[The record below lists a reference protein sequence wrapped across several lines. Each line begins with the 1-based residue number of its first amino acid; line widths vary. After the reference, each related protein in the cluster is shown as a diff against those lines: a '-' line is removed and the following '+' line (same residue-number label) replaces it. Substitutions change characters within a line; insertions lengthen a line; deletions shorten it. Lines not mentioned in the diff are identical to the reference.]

1 MHSVIHIA
9 LNDLRIFFASRGNVI
24 GLLVLPIGFTL
35 LVGFFFPRGRDAGLI
50 VDVIDHD
57 DSQVSTG
64 LVNALRAANTSL
76 VLCPMDNDAEN
87 ICNVEDDTALDRA
100 WATARVENATSLA
113 MIEIPAGFGT
123 KVQALEP
130 VEILYLSDQG
140 FTAPGFI
147 RQAIDAAILRVN
159 GAAVASRV
167 GTDVAI
173 DLIESIEGKSL
184 GGDQRTELSQAVY
197 DRAATIWGN
206 TPVRVDYESTAL
218 EGDSAPEMATTPGG
232 LGQSVPGMGSMFVM
246 FTVFGGMV
254 VLVGERKQWTLQ
266 RLAVTPVSRGHLLG
280 GKILGRFT
288 LGFIQYLVVF
298 AVGVLAGVHFGG
310 DILALVLIMV
320 SFTLATTALSFA
332 VGSRVKSEMQAG
344 SLTQLL
350 VLVLAA
356 LGGAW
361 WPLEIVPPFM
371 RAIGHISPVAWA
383 MDGYQSLIFENGD
396 LSTVLPSI
404 LVLLGVAI
412 VCFGISIWYFD
423 YE

>member
-1 MHSVIHIA
+1 MRSIIYIA

-35 LVGFFFPRGRDAGLI
+35 LVGLFFPTGRDAALI
-50 VDVIDHD
+50 MDVIDHD
-57 DSQVSTG
+57 SSQVSAE
-64 LVNALRAANTSL
+64 LVDALRTANTSL
-76 VLCPMDNDAEN
+76 VLCPMDNDAED
-87 ICNVEDDTALDRA
+87 ICNIGDETVFERV

-113 MIEIPAGFGT
+113 MIEIPAGFGA
-123 KVQALEP
+123 KAQAFEP

-147 RQAIDAAILRVN
+147 RQAVEAAILRVN
-159 GAAVASRV
+159 GAVVASRV
-167 GTDVAI
+167 GTDVVA
-173 DLIESIEGKSL
+173 DLIESIEGAPL
-184 GGDQRTELSQAVY
+184 DGGQRAEMSHALY
-197 DRAATIWGN
+197 DRAAANWGRN
-206 TPVRVDYESTAL
+206 PVRVDYELTAL
-218 EGDSAPEMATTPGG
+218 EGDGAPEMATTPGG

-254 VLVGERKQWTLQ
+254 ALVGERKQWTLQ

-280 GKILGRFT
+280 GKVLGRFT

-298 AVGVLAGVHFGG
+298 AVGILAGVHFGG

-320 SFTLATTALSFA
+320 SFTLATTALSFG
-332 VGSRVKSEMQAG
+332 VGSRVKTEMQAG

-350 VLVLAA
+350 VVVLAA

-396 LSTVLPSI
+396 LNTVLPSI
-404 LVLLGVAI
+404 LVLLGAAV
-412 VCFGISIWYFD
+412 VCFGIGVWNFK

>member
-1 MHSVIHIA
+1 M
-9 LNDLRIFFASRGNVI
+9 I

-35 LVGFFFPRGRDAGLI
+35 LVGFFFPRGRDAALI
-50 VDVIDHD
+50 VDVIDVD
-57 DSQVSTG
+57 GSQVSAE
-64 LVNALRAANTSL
+64 LVDALRAANTSL
-76 VLCPMDNDAEN
+76 VLCPMDNDAED
-87 ICNVEDDTALDRA
+87 ICNLGDETVFDRT
-100 WATARVENATSLA
+100 WARARVESANSLA
-113 MIEIPAGFGT
+113 MIEIPDGFGAR
-123 KVQALEP
+123 VQAFEP

-147 RQAIDAAILRVN
+147 QQAVDAAILRVN

-173 DLIESIEGKSL
+173 DLIESIQGASL
-184 GGDQRTELSQAVY
+184 DGDQHTEFSQAIY
-197 DRAATIWGN
+197 DRAAVIWGN
-206 TPVRVDYESTAL
+206 NPVKVDYELTAQK
-218 EGDSAPEMATTPGG
+218 GDSPPEMATTPGG

-254 VLVGERKQWTLQ
+254 ALVGERKQWTLQ

-280 GKILGRFT
+280 GKVLGRFT

-298 AVGVLAGVHFGG
+298 AVGIFAGVHFGG

-396 LSTVLPSI
+396 LSAVLPSI